1 MTKFKE
7 YKVEDIF
14 PYTREVLAN
23 FKTEEGTLIH
33 EYEQLEMELEETQN
47 KITINVL
54 NREAAELSERI
65 NLTIQYKEL
74 TNKVEV
80 INLMLEEN
88 KQKQTKLKLQYALV
102 LRDAIRKESTIRSEY
117 NVNEI
122 IERHKSQMLNEI
134 AAMGDEMLTQY
145 REIAPELHYLF
156 NDTEVREMYP
166 RFSNVFTIE
175 YFRPG
180 FDNKYGKTIISRDE
194 IDQARLGKEYK

>member
-1 MTKFKE
+1 MTTTNE
-7 YKVEDIF
+7 NKVEDIF
-14 PYTREVLAN
+14 PCTKEVLAN
-23 FKTEEGTLIH
+23 FKAEENTLHH
-33 EYEQLEMELEETQN
+33 EYEQLKMELADTQE

-65 NLTIQYKEL
+65 TLTMQYKEL

-88 KQKQTKLKLQYALV
+88 KQRQTQLKLQYAWE
-102 LRDAIRKESTIRSEY
+102 LREAIRKESTIRSTY

-122 IERHKSQMLNEI
+122 IERHKSLMLNEI
-134 AAMGDEMLTQY
+134 AALGHDMLSQY

-156 NDTEVREMYP
+156 DDSDVHEMYP
-166 RFSNVFTIE
+166 RFSQAFTNE

-194 IDQARLGKEYK
+194 IEQARYGKGI